1 MVLDTNVWVSALLW
15 GGNPAELVKAAED
28 RRLCIFIS
36 EQIVGEISR
45 VLEYPKLQQAYQ
57 GAGLDRRDLMEAV
70 LNVGRL
76 VRVSRRVNVV
86 AEHPADD
93 KFIECAL
100 AAHADYVVSG
110 DRHLLKVSRHENI
123 RILPV
128 REFLDM
134 LESGSN

>member
-15 GGNPAELVKAAED
+15 GGNPAELVKATED
-28 RRLCIFIS
+28 RRLRIFIS
-36 EQIVGEISR
+36 EEIVGEISR
-45 VLEYPKLQQAYQ
+45 VLEYPKLRQVYQA
-57 GAGLDRRDLMEAV
+57 GGLSRRDLMEAV
-70 LNVGRL
+70 LNVARL
-76 VRVSRRVNVV
+76 VKISRRVNVV

-110 DRHLLKVSRHENI
+110 DRHLLKVSRQENI

-134 LESGSN
+134 LEAGSN

>member
-1 MVLDTNVWVSALLW
+1 M
-15 GGNPAELVKAAED
+15 
-28 RRLCIFIS
+28 
-36 EQIVGEISR
+36 
-45 VLEYPKLQQAYQ
+45 EYPKLRQVYQA
-57 GAGLDRRDLMEAV
+57 GGLSRRDLMEAV
-70 LNVGRL
+70 LNVARL
-76 VRVSRRVNVV
+76 VKISRRVNVV

-110 DRHLLKVSRHENI
+110 DRHLLKVSRQENI

-134 LESGSN
+134 LEAGSN